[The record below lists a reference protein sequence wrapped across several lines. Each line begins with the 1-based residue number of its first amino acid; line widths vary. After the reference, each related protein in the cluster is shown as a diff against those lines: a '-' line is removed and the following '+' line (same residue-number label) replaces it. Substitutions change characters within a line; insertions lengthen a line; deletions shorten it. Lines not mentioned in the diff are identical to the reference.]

1 MKKMRSSYIWGLAAI
16 PWALGT
22 LMLTVVGI
30 FALAPFLGT
39 KRAYFAVGKRW
50 VRQQLWFCGSSWSS
64 TGWENLPEEIRSG
77 KQSAVFMSNHES
89 HLDPPLLMEAIPVPA
104 IYIAKKELKRMPLV
118 GWAAW
123 AAGMIFIDR
132 SNVERAAKSIED
144 AVNRIKNGNS
154 VVIFPEGT
162 RTRDGRIGKFKKGG
176 FSLAMKAGV
185 PVIPIA
191 TMGGWEILP
200 KGAKRFNSGIMH
212 VIFGSAVYPGQC
224 QTRERLMEDVEKQ
237 IREMASKIR
246 PA

>member
-1 MKKMRSSYIWGLAAI
+1 
-16 PWALGT
+16 
-22 LMLTVVGI
+22 
-30 FALAPFLGT
+30 
-39 KRAYFAVGKRW
+39 
-50 VRQQLWFCGSSWSS
+50 
-64 TGWENLPEEIRSG
+64 
-77 KQSAVFMSNHES
+77 MSNHES
-89 HLDPPLLMEAIPVPA
+89 HIDPPLLMGAIPVPA
-104 IYIAKKELKRMPLV
+104 VYIAKREIKWMPFV

-123 AAGMIFIDR
+123 AAGVIFIDR
-132 SNVERAAKSIED
+132 SNAERATQSLEGAAHQIRAGK
-144 AVNRIKNGNS
+144 S